1 LRIYF
6 LKKNVEIVVLPV
18 KNLAIQHPHHLLAL
32 PALVHVVVDA
42 REHVVGD
49 AQVLQLHL
57 LVLLVIILA
66 REGVIAHVAV
76 DVKVLLHQLHHV
88 PYVLIH
94 VVVDARVN
102 VLEDVEVV
110 VPIVV
115 QVLAEVAVLIRVIHY
130 VVEVADILVVAVA
143 IILVQ
148 VTA

>member
-1 LRIYF
+1 

>member
-1 LRIYF
+1 M
-6 LKKNVEIVVLPV
+6 KKNVEIVVLPV

>member
-1 LRIYF
+1 M
-6 LKKNVEIVVLPV
+6 KKVAEIVAQPV
-18 KNLAIQHPHHLLAL
+18 KNLAIQHPPLL
-32 PALVHVVVDA
+32 LVLLVPIRAVVDV
-42 REHVVGD
+42 REHVVED

-66 REGVIAHVAV
+66 REGVIAHVAA